1 RAAAAAAADPA
12 LRAPAEALARLVPA
26 RLDEMARTVALQ
38 RAGRGEEAL
47 KLVATDEG
55 RTLTEGIRAA
65 AAQLRTAAAGA
76 RADTEAAVARIVW
89 TSAAAATGMALTGLA
104 LGLFGLAA
112 QRRTG
117 GRPLRGENRFDT
129 LAETLPGFIWTAR
142 PDGEV
147 DWQSAPW
154 HAFSGTRPGRSL
166 GMRWLDFVHPE
177 DREAA
182 GGAWSRAVGTGRA
195 FEAEM
200 RLRAA
205 DGSWRWHLAR
215 ALPER
220 DRVGRVARWVASFT
234 DIDARHR
241 AEEGLRAGEERMRLA
256 LRAAG
261 AAIYDHDLD
270 TGTVLRSADHARL
283 FGAEDVTGADWV
295 ARIHPDDAP
304 AVLSAMR
311 AAREPG
317 GAPGWDLGYR
327 VRRADGGWRHVRD
340 RALVWR
346 DLDGRAGRIVGGLLE
361 VTRLREAEAAQAQLA
376 ALVACAGDAIVLL
389 AAEDRRILA
398 WNAAAERLLGW
409 RESEAIGADAA
420 LFLPPDPQEGDVP
433 LLRADGPVQDH
444 ETECLTRGG
453 QRVPVWATASR
464 VTGPDGRA
472 FGTAL
477 ILRDLRPR
485 REAGAHERTRF
496 REMDHRAKNVL
507 TVVQSVVR
515 LTRADNVEEFARR
528 VEGRVAALGRAQ
540 ALLARQDWRGAM
552 LHELLREELAAWDTP
567 RGSRLPEAQLGR
579 LLLSGPPVRLCPT
592 AVQPLA
598 MVVHELATNAAK
610 HGALSVAAGRL
621 EISWGFGTD
630 GRLRLHW
637 VERDGPPVLAPPARR
652 GFGKSVV
659 EATIRAQLAGE
670 ARLDWETEGLSAM
683 LVLGLG
689 RAHRGTGAQPPAPEP
704 AGAPAG
710 HSDPTLRSQPDL
722 PLRGRRVLLAEDEPL
737 QALELRAMLEGLGCT
752 VLGPASTLEE
762 TQAILASERGPDAA
776 VLGVNLDGRPSF
788 PVADALAIRGIPV
801 AFLTT
806 HGDLPSRAAA
816 DGRSALL
823 RRPVE
828 RTTLGATLRHMLA
841 ASNDDQGRGVA

>member
-1 RAAAAAAADPA
+1 
-12 LRAPAEALARLVPA
+12 
-26 RLDEMARTVALQ
+26 
-38 RAGRGEEAL
+38 
-47 KLVATDEG
+47 
-55 RTLTEGIRAA
+55 
-65 AAQLRTAAAGA
+65 
-76 RADTEAAVARIVW
+76 
-89 TSAAAATGMALTGLA
+89 
-104 LGLFGLAA
+104 
-112 QRRTG
+112 
-117 GRPLRGENRFDT
+117 
-129 LAETLPGFIWTAR
+129 
-142 PDGEV
+142 
-147 DWQSAPW
+147 
-154 HAFSGTRPGRSL
+154 
-166 GMRWLDFVHPE
+166 
-177 DREAA
+177 
-182 GGAWSRAVGTGRA
+182 
-195 FEAEM
+195 
-200 RLRAA
+200 
-205 DGSWRWHLAR
+205 
-215 ALPER
+215 
-220 DRVGRVARWVASFT
+220 
-234 DIDARHR
+234 
-241 AEEGLRAGEERMRLA
+241 
-256 LRAAG
+256 
-261 AAIYDHDLD
+261 
-270 TGTVLRSADHARL
+270 
-283 FGAEDVTGADWV
+283 
-295 ARIHPDDAP
+295 
-304 AVLSAMR
+304 
-311 AAREPG
+311 
-317 GAPGWDLGYR
+317 
-327 VRRADGGWRHVRD
+327 
-340 RALVWR
+340 
-346 DLDGRAGRIVGGLLE
+346 VGGLLE

-683 LVLGLG
+683 LVLGLAA
-689 RAHRGTGAQPPAPEP
+689 RIAAPAPSRPRRNPPA
-704 AGAPAG
+704 
-710 HSDPTLRSQPDL
+710 R
-722 PLRGRRVLLAEDEPL
+722 RRVIPTDTP
-737 QALELRAMLEGLGCT
+737 Q
-752 VLGPASTLEE
+752 PARPAAPRPTRP
-762 TQAILASERGPDAA
+762 ARG
-776 VLGVNLDGRPSF
+776 G
-788 PVADALAIRGIPV
+788 
-801 AFLTT
+801 
-806 HGDLPSRAAA
+806 RAAA
-816 DGRSALL
+816 GARAARHAGGTRLHRARAGIDARGDAGDPRLGARPGRGRARGEPGRPARPSRWPTRSRSA
-823 RRPVE
+823 
-828 RTTLGATLRHMLA
+828 
-841 ASNDDQGRGVA
+841 ASRSPS